1 MIKDSLL
8 HEFFEAVVEMRS
20 IQKEYDKNY
29 RGKESKIICEERV
42 DRILKQIDKER
53 RENEAEKIKNFAQD
67 LF

>member
-20 IQKEYDKNY
+20 VQKEYDKSF
-29 RGKESKIICEERV
+29 RGKAIKIICEERV

-53 RENEAEKIKNFAQD
+53 RENEAEKIKNFVQD